1 MEYRNEDTGWGWPPY
16 FKINSSSLQTQAT
29 SLISTEENPKWVAIT
44 HYGWRNNFFTIFP
57 NATSVRVVEGPDVTL
72 IPWMNI
78 VILTVLAGLLFML
91 WRMWAQFRERMIDPA
106 IEDMGVAIDNLDARA
121 DQARANARTRWG
133 RFKAWLA
140 GTGRR

>member
-1 MEYRNEDTGWGWPPY
+1 
-16 FKINSSSLQTQAT
+16 
-29 SLISTEENPKWVAIT
+29 
-44 HYGWRNNFFTIFP
+44 
-57 NATSVRVVEGPDVTL
+57 VVEGPDVTL